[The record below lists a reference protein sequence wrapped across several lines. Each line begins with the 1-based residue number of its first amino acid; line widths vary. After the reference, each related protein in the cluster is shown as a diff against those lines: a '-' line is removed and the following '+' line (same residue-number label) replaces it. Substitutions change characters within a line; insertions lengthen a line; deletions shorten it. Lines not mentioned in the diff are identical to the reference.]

1 MDHVLFQPRG
11 IQDAVNLRG
20 RARRAQLMRELRK
33 DAFRRCRVNSP
44 IGSDNSG
51 SVIGPREDAQVD
63 SGGCQQIGTDSP
75 ANNPNGE
82 QEKSLSAWLHRT
94 NEKGLRETHPCL
106 VLKSEPATQAKCQ
119 KSRKDMGSV
128 QGRVVIL
135 ISKA

>member
-44 IGSDNSG
+44 IGRDNSG

-82 QEKSLSAWLHRT
+82 QEKSLSAWPHRT
-94 NEKGLRETHPCL
+94 NKKGLRDRRRCDVARNGT
-106 VLKSEPATQAKCQ
+106 VW
-119 KSRKDMGSV
+119 
-128 QGRVVIL
+128 
-135 ISKA
+135 